1 MKSIKGNNLYRLFSL
16 LSNRRKSQIYFL
28 FLLLILNG
36 ISESIAVV
44 TIVPFLSLIVSGKNK
59 FDFTLVN
66 KYLPINIT
74 NYSEILY
81 SITILF
87 CIFILISTLIRIFNN
102 WYILKLTANINIDL
116 SNYIFKNNIYQSYT
130 DYSKKSSSNI
140 ISIIVE
146 KVTACA
152 SALNSIFTILLG
164 SIIGLSIVIPLFFY
178 SWKVILLSFLF
189 LYIYYLTVSKKV
201 KKRLFLNGKI
211 LATNGPIKIKI
222 IQESFIGFRDII
234 INGTETIYLNLFNK
248 YNSVAKY
255 KEADSQFI
263 ITLPKF
269 LLEGLTL
276 FIIAIVGYSISIS
289 NSQNSDFIPLFGSF
303 VYALQRLLPLSQL
316 TYAAWAGYKGKAI
329 GIAEVLNELENNNE
343 NKEKIL
349 SRDKE
354 LTFKDK
360 ITFQGVSYSYENSTN
375 ILNNINLSIDKGD
388 HVGIYGETGSGKST
402 FLDLFMGLLP
412 PQKGSIFIDKQ
423 NLFKEN
429 YQYCWI
435 SMISHVPQSI
445 FLKEGNIAENI
456 AFGETMETL
465 NYDLLEKSSKTAQI
479 YKFIKQK
486 KNGFLSIV
494 GERGIRLSGGQ
505 KQRIAIAR
513 ALYKQRNILVLDE
526 ATSALDE
533 STEEKI
539 LDSIFNMDKN
549 LTIIMVTH
557 RTSSLN
563 KCRRIFRVV
572 DKKIIEEKKVS

>member
-1 MKSIKGNNLYRLFSL
+1 MKSIKENNLYRLFLL

-36 ISESIAVV
+36 ISESITVV
-44 TIVPFLSLIVSGKNK
+44 TIVPFLSLIISGENK
-59 FDFTLVN
+59 FDYTIFN
-66 KYLPINIT
+66 KYLPININ
-74 NYSEILY
+74 NYSEILFT
-81 SITILF
+81 ITILF
-87 CIFILISTLIRIFNN
+87 CVFILISTLIRIYNN

-140 ISIIVE
+140 ISIIIE
-146 KVTACA
+146 KVSACS

-178 SWKVILLSFLF
+178 SWKVIILTFLLLS
-189 LYIYYLTVSKKV
+189 IYYLTVSKRV
-201 KKRLFLNGKI
+201 KKRLFFNGKI
-211 LATNGPIKIKI
+211 IAINGPIKIKI
-222 IQESFIGFRDII
+222 IQESFKGFRDII
-234 INGTETIYLNLFNK
+234 INGTEAIYLNLFDK
-248 YNSVAKY
+248 YNSLAKY

-269 LLEGLTL
+269 LLEGLSL
-276 FIIAIVGYSISIS
+276 FIIAIVGYGVSISD
-289 NSQNSDFIPLFGSF
+289 SQNLDFIPLFGSF

-316 TYAAWAGYKGKAI
+316 TYAAWAGYKGKAV
-329 GIAEVLNELENNNE
+329 GMAEVLHELENNNN

-349 SRDKE
+349 LRDKK

-360 ITFQGVSYSYENSTN
+360 ITFQEVSFAYENSSY
-375 ILNNINLSIDKGD
+375 ILNNINLSINRGD

-402 FLDLFMGLLP
+402 LLDLIMGLLP

-423 NLFKEN
+423 NLYKEN
-429 YQYCWI
+429 YQHFWI

-456 AFGETMETL
+456 AFGQTIETL
-465 NYDLLEKSSKTAQI
+465 NYDLLERSSKTAQI
-479 YKFIKQK
+479 YKFIKQN

-494 GERGIRLSGGQ
+494 GEQGIRLSGGQ

-533 STEEKI
+533 YTEKAIINEI
-539 LDSIFNMDKN
+539 LK
-549 LTIIMVTH
+549 THKEYTVIMVTH
-557 RTSSLN
+557 RINSLKNCNKIFKVTS
-563 KCRRIFRVV
+563 KGDV
-572 DKKIIEEKKVS
+572 IEE